1 MLVNDYR
8 VFIQDVQPRKNQTI
22 TQRKKS
28 QENFVLQEEHHISQ
42 PTAKNSF
49 LLPVDYINTKNY
61 FINKT
66 KLQQKEKNLQ
76 KDPLDYYKKL
86 SKLKKLPKSYSIP
99 FTTFYD
105 LSKPQHPLNKIT
117 VYKDNALYQEMQQKQ
132 TQNNMVATYIAND
145 LYYKRTSA

>member
-105 LSKPQHPLNKIT
+105 LSKPKT
-117 VYKDNALYQEMQQKQ
+117 ALIQ
-132 TQNNMVATYIAND
+132 TSSLQNNTQYQQLHKQQLQNKMVSTYITND
-145 LYYKRTSA
+145 IYYQRTSA